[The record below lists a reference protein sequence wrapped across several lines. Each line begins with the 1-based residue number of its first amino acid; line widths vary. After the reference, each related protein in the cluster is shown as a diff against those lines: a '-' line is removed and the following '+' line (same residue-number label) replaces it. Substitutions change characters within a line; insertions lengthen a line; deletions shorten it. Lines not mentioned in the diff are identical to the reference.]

1 MSDGDTVEE
10 AVKMGED
17 AKRAWIKTRFEQ
29 DLEVPEPFSSYKY
42 SGRITLRTPKGLHR
56 KLVEQA

>member
-42 SGRITLRTPKGLHR
+42 RGEYFGCKIWTGRKS
-56 KLVEQA
+56 